1 MNAFYVEHNH
11 ATYNG
16 NCNELCDIRSFK
28 GHSGMY
34 DVIGFYDGITG
45 NYNFLAKH
53 QEEYWNITKW
63 YLHTVSEDIF
73 TLDDLE
79 NHLRDEVEND
89 FILDFVST
97 DYDVFIEELH
107 IKSDMQETT
116 YQNERSFYFTQ
127 I

>member
-16 NCNELCDIRSFK
+16 NCDGLCDIRSFK
-28 GHSGMY
+28 GHSNMY
-34 DVIGFYDGITG
+34 DAIGFYDELTG
-45 NYNFLAKH
+45 NYNFLIKRH
-53 QEEYWNITKW
+53 EEYWNITNW
-63 YLHTVSEDIF
+63 YLHTISEDIF

-79 NHLRDEVEND
+79 NQLRNEIEND

-97 DYDVFIEELH
+97 DYDVFIEELQ
-107 IKSDMQETT
+107 IKNDMQFPT
-116 YQNERSFYFTQ
+116 YQNEHSFSFTQ

>member
-16 NCNELCDIRSFK
+16 NCDGLCDIRSFK
-28 GHSGMY
+28 GHSTLY
-34 DVIGFYDGITG
+34 DVIGFYDGRTG

-53 QEEYWNITKW
+53 QGEYWNITKW
-63 YLHTVSEDIF
+63 YLHTVSGDIF

-79 NHLRDEVEND
+79 NYLRDKVEND

-97 DYDVFIEELH
+97 DYDIFIEELH
-107 IKSDMQETT
+107 IKSDM
-116 YQNERSFYFTQ
+116 
-127 I
+127 